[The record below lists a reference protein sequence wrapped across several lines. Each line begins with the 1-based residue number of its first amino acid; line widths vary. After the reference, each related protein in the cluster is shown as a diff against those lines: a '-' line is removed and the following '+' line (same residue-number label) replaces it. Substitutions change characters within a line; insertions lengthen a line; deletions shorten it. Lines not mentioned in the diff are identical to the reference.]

1 MAHEI
6 ETHDHVVLHREAA
19 WHGLGTIVQDAP
31 TPMEALQLAR
41 LDWMV
46 EQWPLYATDGE
57 GNRITVEDKVA
68 NVRSDT
74 KTVLGIVG
82 TGWTPL
88 QNKDTAEFCEALAEQ
103 NDTVKV
109 ESAGSIRNG
118 KKVWFLLKGES
129 FSVRDADEVCP
140 YILVS
145 NGSDGGTGFRCTPT
159 TIRVVCANT
168 LHMVIPSWESEGHLG
183 SLSQASFSCKH
194 TGNLKGRI
202 EEAKNALQ
210 LYGKSLGGHR
220 ATIDSL
226 AAKDIST
233 NDIQKFFLECY
244 TRDFGAIPV
253 TPISKVDRSRR
264 DRSVKAYN
272 AILARFGKEETI
284 CGANAWTMFNAY
296 SGWLQN
302 DRKPRGK
309 DAARNAD
316 NRMNSNLFGSS
327 ADKTLAAFET
337 ALAI

>member
-1 MAHEI
+1 MYK
-6 ETHDHVVLHREAA
+6 R
-19 WHGLGTIVQDAP
+19 Q
-31 TPMEALQLAR
+31 
-41 LDWMV
+41 
-46 EQWPLYATDGE
+46 
-57 GNRITVEDKVA
+57 
-68 NVRSDT
+68 
-74 KTVLGIVG
+74 
-82 TGWTPL
+82 
-88 QNKDTAEFCEALAEQ
+88 
-103 NDTVKV
+103 
-109 ESAGSIRNG
+109 GSIRNG

-129 FSVRDADEVCP
+129 FSVRDVDEVRP

-145 NGSDGGTGFRCTPT
+145 NGSDGATGFRCTPT

-168 LHMVIPSWESEGHLG
+168 LHMVIPNWENEN
-183 SLSQASFSCKH
+183 SLKSLDQAAFSCKH
-194 TGNLKGRI
+194 TGNLEGRV
-202 EEAKNALQ
+202 EEAKKALQ
-210 LYGKSLGGHR
+210 LYGKSLGEHR

-233 NDIQKFFLECY
+233 EAIQKFFLECY

-253 TPISKVDRSRR
+253 APSGKIERNRR
-264 DRSVKAYN
+264 DRSVEAYN
-272 AILARFGKEETI
+272 AMMARFGQEETI

-309 DAARNAD
+309 DAGRNSE